1 MVLQTKFAQIKN
13 NNLYIDEIKAT
24 DLVENMEHHY
34 ML

>member
-24 DLVENMEHHY
+24 DLVDRKSVV
-34 ML
+34 